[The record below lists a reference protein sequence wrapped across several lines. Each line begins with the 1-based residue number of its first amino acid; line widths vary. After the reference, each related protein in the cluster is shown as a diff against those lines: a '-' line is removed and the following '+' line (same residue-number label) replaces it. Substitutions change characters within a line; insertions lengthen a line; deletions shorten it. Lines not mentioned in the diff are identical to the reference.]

1 MRVWKGESIRLTHKN
16 NTGEGSDEEMG
27 VKEKEGI
34 KLAHSSNASER
45 EKNLK
50 WTNNFI
56 WQCLPV
62 RGTVSDS
69 ESLAPS
75 SVPLNLS
82 CDWLAEAQA
91 QASDSTVIIP

>member
-1 MRVWKGESIRLTHKN
+1 MEGESIRLTHKN
-16 NTGEGSDEEMG
+16 NTGEGSVEEMG

-34 KLAHSSNASER
+34 KLAHSSNTSER

-62 RGTVSDS
+62 RGTVS

-82 CDWLAEAQA
+82 CHWLAEAQA